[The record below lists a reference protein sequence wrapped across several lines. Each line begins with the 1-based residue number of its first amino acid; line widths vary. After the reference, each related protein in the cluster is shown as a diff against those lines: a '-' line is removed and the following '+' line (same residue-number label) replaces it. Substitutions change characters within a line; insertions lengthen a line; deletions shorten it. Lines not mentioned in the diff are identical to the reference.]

1 MHGFVVVVLQKG
13 RKQNQLVFLTALY
26 LLYCMIQVMLIFA
39 TIVLDGHIKAVHWR
53 CTNVKCLYRVVKRV
67 RNAKKEWLSKN
78 AINVVGFLLV
88 LLSFEWLSFE
98 CLGLT
103 HLLVSLLLFSFL
115 LLSLATR
122 CSLSGDPFCDS
133 CYDLQHRSGTKKRHT
148 FKGIEVIK
156 EILKDAEEYCSVCN
170 VRAADRACDPCGD
183 PYCSRCFK
191 ETHKTANK
199 KGHSWTPWS
208 KIRTGRDWVQINDE
222 VSGEILY
229 FNVKTRKTQSNKPTG
244 LMSGLER
251 DIEKKRLLA
260 EKEMSAR
267 LDKER
272 ELIRLRQETTSMGRE
287 MKMTSAQLEEAQKV
301 QLPKRRSFFSSVIKK
316 PSNLLNSRIVAYKI
330 KQENHEREKEFLRSR
345 LITTERDEEIAHEA
359 KKFGSDRHADTVVD
373 ELIGGLKK

>member
-1 MHGFVVVVLQKG
+1 LNGFPL
-13 RKQNQLVFLTALY
+13 NFWDSHIFLSL
-26 LLYCMIQVMLIFA
+26 FFF
-39 TIVLDGHIKAVHWR
+39 
-53 CTNVKCLYRVVKRV
+53 
-67 RNAKKEWLSKN
+67 
-78 AINVVGFLLV
+78 FL
-88 LLSFEWLSFE
+88 F
-98 CLGLT
+98 
-103 HLLVSLLLFSFL
+103 FSFL
-115 LLSLATR
+115 SQRVA
-122 CSLSGDPFCDS
+122 LSGDPFCDS